1 MKKKI
6 QNDIFIDFTSITR
19 RKLLKFSHPDAGGF
33 TYLLRSYF
41 SDGVD
46 AEHSDNTYMEFFIVP
61 VEDPTEIEPIRIIDR
76 TFLNVNALR
85 IMDA

>member
-1 MKKKI
+1 M
-6 QNDIFIDFTSITR
+6 
-19 RKLLKFSHPDAGGF
+19 KFSHPEAGGF

-46 AEHSDNTYMEFFIVP
+46 KSHSDNTYMEIFLVP
-61 VEDPTEIEPIRIIDR
+61 VEDPTTIEPLRVIDR
-76 TFLNVNALR
+76 TFLNINTLR